1 MASRIRVLD
10 SANSTMQRLGFL
22 KALAALVNETE
33 TSNLETLGRRFVA
46 RVTQRV
52 KLTPPYDDDLKEYAR
67 TRLTDGAYRE
77 LRKKIMED
85 AGPAGVELQDVYLA
99 DKSLPSSTGKLVQAN
114 WRNYPYLATSL
125 EIVKKGTYSG
135 LTRSLVLLAVTPK
148 EELAAFAKLDK
159 QNNPLRISECQ
170 AAVLLYC
177 LLDNDAAVAVP
188 LLRALVQR
196 GERFD
201 ERFAGDMLPDIL
213 REVVASYAKRSLP
226 AEEKDRL
233 SMLGKIATNIAK
245 WKGKAYTGGGAR
257 QEAIR
262 VRLEPYCDLGLL
274 QKPNREKF
282 EYEPTHSAQA
292 FMSHYGR
299 APDIDEFLQNG
310 FFAAVAACRGVRVRP
325 ANDDEAIKALSDAGQ
340 ALKSTLGY
348 TPLTD
353 VGLLA
358 GTWLLTD
365 RHCVLELGRTVELLK
380 TLQKQDPSFVRFTVD
395 RMGVLAYV
403 KFLKTEPGGSSA
415 RNRLEAI

>member
-33 TSNLETLGRRFVA
+33 TSNLETLGKRFVA
-46 RVTQRV
+46 RVTKRV
-52 KLTPPYDDDLKEYAR
+52 KLTPPYDDCLKEYAR

-77 LRKKIMED
+77 LRKTIMED
-85 AGPAGVELQDVYLA
+85 GGPAGVELQDVYLA
-99 DKSLPSSTGKLVQAN
+99 DKSLPSCTGKLVQAN
-114 WRNYPYLATSL
+114 WESYPYLATSL

-148 EELAAFAKLDK
+148 EELAAFGNLDR
-159 QNNPLRISECQ
+159 QHNPLCISDSQ

-177 LLDNDAAVAVP
+177 LLDNDAAVALP

-213 REVVASYAKRSLP
+213 RDDIAAQAKRSLP

-233 SMLGKIATNIAK
+233 SMLGKIATNVAK
-245 WKGKAYTGGGAR
+245 WKGKAYTGSGAR
-257 QEAIR
+257 EEAIR
-262 VRLEPYCDLGLL
+262 VRLEPYCDLGLFR
-274 QKPNREKF
+274 KPNREKF
-282 EYEPTHSAQA
+282 EYEPTDSARA
-292 FMSHYGR
+292 LMRHYDR
-299 APDIDEFLQNG
+299 AADIDAFLQNG
-310 FFAAVAACRGVRVRP
+310 FFEAIGACRGIKTRP
-325 ANDDEAIKALSDAGQ
+325 ANDEEAIKALADAGE

-348 TPLTD
+348 TPLSD

-358 GTWLLTD
+358 GTRLLTEE
-365 RHCVLELGRTVELLK
+365 RCILELGRTVELLK
-380 TLQKQDPSFVRFTVD
+380 ARQKQDPSFVRFTVD
-395 RMGVLAYV
+395 RMGMLAYV
-403 KFLKTEPGGSSA
+403 KFLKTEPGA
-415 RNRLEAI
+415 

>member
-10 SANSTMQRLGFL
+10 SAKRTMQRLGFL
-22 KALAALVNETE
+22 KPLAALVNESG
-33 TSNLETLGRRFVA
+33 TSNLETLGKRFVA

-67 TRLTDGAYRE
+67 TRLTDGAYKE
-77 LRKKIMED
+77 LRKKILDD
-85 AGPAGVELQDVYLA
+85 AGPAGVELQDIYLA
-99 DKSLPSSTGKLVQAN
+99 DKSLPSSTGKLVQSN
-114 WRNYPYLATSL
+114 WESYPYLATSL

-148 EELAAFAKLDK
+148 EELAAFGNLDR

-177 LLDNDAAVAVP
+177 LLDNDAEVAMP
-188 LLRALVQR
+188 LLRALIQS

-226 AEEKDRL
+226 AEERDRL
-233 SMLGKIATNIAK
+233 SRLGKIATTITK
-245 WKGKAYTGGGAR
+245 WKGKAYTGSGAR
-257 QEAIR
+257 EEAVR

-274 QKPNREKF
+274 RKPNREKF
-282 EYEPTHSAQA
+282 EYEPTDAAQA
-292 FMSHYGR
+292 LMRHYDR
-299 APDIDEFLQNG
+299 AADTDAFLQNS
-310 FFAAVAACRGVRVRP
+310 FFEAIAACRGIKARP
-325 ANDDEAIKALSDAGQ
+325 ASDAEAIKALADAGE

-348 TPLTD
+348 TPLSD

-358 GTWLLTD
+358 GTRLLTE
-365 RHCVLELGRTVELLK
+365 RHCILELGHTVELLK
-380 TLQKQDPSFVRFTVD
+380 ALQKQEPNFVRFTVD
-395 RMGVLAYV
+395 RMGTLAYV
-403 KFLKTEPGGSSA
+403 KFLKKERGV
-415 RNRLEAI
+415 

>member
-10 SANSTMQRLGFL
+10 SAKRTMQRLGFL
-22 KALAALVNETE
+22 KAIAALVNESE
-33 TSNLETLGRRFVA
+33 TSNLETLGKRFVA

-52 KLTPPYDDDLKEYAR
+52 KLMPPYDGDLKEYAR

-114 WRNYPYLATSL
+114 WDSYPYLATSL

-148 EELAAFAKLDK
+148 EELAAFSNLDK

-177 LLDNDAAVAVP
+177 LLDNDAAVAMP
-188 LLRALVQR
+188 LLRALVQS
-196 GERFD
+196 GGRFD

-213 REVVASYAKRSLP
+213 RDVVASHAKRSLP
-226 AEEKDRL
+226 AEERDRL
-233 SMLGKIATNIAK
+233 SRLGKIATSIAK
-245 WKGKAYTGGGAR
+245 WKGKAYTGSGAR
-257 QEAIR
+257 EEAIR

-282 EYEPTHSAQA
+282 EYEPTASARA
-292 FMSHYGR
+292 LMSHYSR
-299 APDIDEFLQNG
+299 AADIDAFLQNG
-310 FFAAVAACRGVRVRP
+310 FFEAIAACRGINARP
-325 ANDDEAIKALSDAGQ
+325 ANDDEAIKALAAAGQ

-348 TPLTD
+348 TPLSD

-358 GTWLLTD
+358 GTRLLTE
-365 RHCVLELGRTVELLK
+365 RHCILELGRTVELLK
-380 TLQKQDPSFVRFTVD
+380 ALQKQDPYFVRFTVD
-395 RMGVLAYV
+395 RMGMLAYV
-403 KFLKTEPGGSSA
+403 KFLKTEPGG
-415 RNRLEAI
+415 

>member
-1 MASRIRVLD
+1 
-10 SANSTMQRLGFL
+10 MQRLGFL
-22 KALAALVNETE
+22 KALAALVNESE
-33 TSNLETLGRRFVA
+33 TSNLETLGKRFVA

-52 KLTPPYDDDLKEYAR
+52 KLTPPYDDDLKQYAR

-77 LRKKIMED
+77 LRKRIMED

-99 DKSLPSSTGKLVQAN
+99 DKSLPSSTGKLVQSN
-114 WRNYPYLATSL
+114 WDSYPYLATSL

-148 EELAAFAKLDK
+148 EELAAFGNLDK

-177 LLDNDAAVAVP
+177 LLDNDAEVALP
-188 LLRALVQR
+188 LFRALLQS
-196 GERFD
+196 GGRFD

-213 REVVASYAKRSLP
+213 REVVASHAKRSLP
-226 AEEKDRL
+226 VEERDRL
-233 SMLGKIATNIAK
+233 SMLGKIATSIAK
-245 WKGKAYTGGGAR
+245 WKGKAYTGSGAR
-257 QEAIR
+257 EEAIR

-274 QKPNREKF
+274 RKPNREKF
-282 EYEPTHSAQA
+282 EYEPTDSARA
-292 FMSHYGR
+292 LMSHYGR
-299 APDIDEFLQNG
+299 AADVDEFLQNG

>member
-1 MASRIRVLD
+1 
-10 SANSTMQRLGFL
+10 
-22 KALAALVNETE
+22 VNESE
-33 TSNLETLGRRFVA
+33 TSNLETLGKRFVA

-52 KLTPPYDDDLKEYAR
+52 KLTPPYDDDLKQYAR

-77 LRKKIMED
+77 LRKRIMED

-99 DKSLPSSTGKLVQAN
+99 DKSLPSSTGKLVQSN
-114 WRNYPYLATSL
+114 WDSYPYLATSL

-148 EELAAFAKLDK
+148 EELAAFGNLDK

-177 LLDNDAAVAVP
+177 LLDNDAEVALP
-188 LLRALVQR
+188 LFRALLQS
-196 GERFD
+196 GGRFD

-213 REVVASYAKRSLP
+213 REVVASHAKRSLP
-226 AEEKDRL
+226 VEERDRL
-233 SMLGKIATNIAK
+233 SMLGKIATSIAK
-245 WKGKAYTGGGAR
+245 WKGKAYTGSGAR
-257 QEAIR
+257 EEAIR

-274 QKPNREKF
+274 RKPNREKF
-282 EYEPTHSAQA
+282 EYEPTDSARA
-292 FMSHYGR
+292 LMSHYGR
-299 APDIDEFLQNG
+299 AADVDEFLQNG

>member
-1 MASRIRVLD
+1 
-10 SANSTMQRLGFL
+10 
-22 KALAALVNETE
+22 
-33 TSNLETLGRRFVA
+33 
-46 RVTQRV
+46 
-52 KLTPPYDDDLKEYAR
+52 LTPPYDDDLKEYAR

-114 WRNYPYLATSL
+114 WRMYPYLATSL

-177 LLDNDAAVAVP
+177 LLDNDAAVALP
-188 LLRALVQR
+188 LLRALVER

-201 ERFAGDMLPDIL
+201 ERFAGDLLPDIL